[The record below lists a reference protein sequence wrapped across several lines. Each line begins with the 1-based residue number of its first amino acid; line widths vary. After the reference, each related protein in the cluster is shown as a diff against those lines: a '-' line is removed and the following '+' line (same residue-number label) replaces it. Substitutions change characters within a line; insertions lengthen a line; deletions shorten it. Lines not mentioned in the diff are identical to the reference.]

1 MSREK
6 LSSILVREG
15 FSVVSDNA
23 WKMGDILIMLSKGF
37 LYVTHNGVCSLN
49 FPFREDD
56 VFDFMVL
63 EGNLVIWYGNI
74 AFTQRI

>member
-6 LSSILVREG
+6 LSSILVKEG

-23 WKMGDILIMLSKGF
+23 WKLGDVLIMLSKGF
-37 LYVTHNGVCSLN
+37 LYVTHKGVCSLN

-56 VFDFMVL
+56 VFDVMVL
-63 EGNLVIWYGNI
+63 DGNLVIWYGNI
-74 AFTQRI
+74 AFTQLI